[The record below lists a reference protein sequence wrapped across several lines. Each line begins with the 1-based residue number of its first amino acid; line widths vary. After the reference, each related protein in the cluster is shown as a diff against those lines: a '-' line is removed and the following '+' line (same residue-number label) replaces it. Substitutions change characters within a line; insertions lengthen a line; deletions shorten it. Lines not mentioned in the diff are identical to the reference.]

1 MKSMKLVLAFSIML
15 MMVFPLMG
23 NASMN
28 AAGLELASSSGTVG
42 FELSIKGTGLTSG
55 GNYIVI
61 AEHSDGNLTSVSTA
75 VGSVAYFKIKFTAA
89 DSDNIVPITLD
100 TYNLTSGAAHG
111 TDDASALFTLSAA
124 SIPGQEFFTGIIG
137 SLLVIG
143 IVVGLAGIFVLKRR
157 GK

>member
-15 MMVFPLMG
+15 MMFPLMG

-28 AAGLELASSSGTVG
+28 AVGLELASSSGTVG

-55 GNYIVI
+55 GNYIVT
-61 AEHSDGNLTSVSTA
+61 AVHSDGNLTSVSTA
-75 VGSVAYFKIKFTAA
+75 VGSVAYFKIKFIAE
-89 DSDNIVPITLD
+89 DSDTVVPIHLAD
-100 TYNLTSGAAHG
+100 ATSAGVATG
-111 TDDASALFTLSAA
+111 GDDATVLFTLDAA
-124 SIPGQEFFTGIIG
+124 SIPGQQFFTAIIG

-143 IVVGLAGIFVLKRR
+143 IVVGLAGIFIVKRR